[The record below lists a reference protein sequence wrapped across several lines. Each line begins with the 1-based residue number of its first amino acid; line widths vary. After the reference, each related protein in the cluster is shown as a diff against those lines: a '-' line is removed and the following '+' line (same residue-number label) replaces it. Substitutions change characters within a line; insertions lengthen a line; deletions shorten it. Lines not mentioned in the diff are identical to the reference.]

1 MTSRPRLELET
12 ALRESEA
19 RYRLLFDS
27 TPLPTWLVDR
37 ETYGFMAVNDAAVRF
52 YGFARDEFFGM
63 SLLDLHL
70 PDDVEAFKE
79 RFRRMLE
86 GTYHVGV
93 QHHVKKD
100 RSVAEVDITAHPMVF
115 RNHEVVLATCADVTE
130 ARRLKAQLRHAQKME
145 AIGRLAGGVAHDFNN
160 ILAIIL
166 SGIDLAYSALEEGHP
181 ARRELA
187 EVEGAARRA
196 ANLTRQLL
204 TFSRQQ
210 PSTRRFV
217 SLNAIIT
224 ETRKMLGRILGE
236 DVVLSVATAPHLGS
250 IEADSA
256 QIEQVIMNLV
266 VNARDAMPDGGE
278 LRSGP
283 RTPSSTRRGPRRSA

>member
-1 MTSRPRLELET
+1 MRRRRSLRGSRQANGPSELHRGRWVCADGRVITVEGTRISVTLDGEPAVLSRLRDITAELELET

-52 YGFARDEFFGM
+52 YGFARDQFFGM
-63 SLLDLHL
+63 SLLDLQL

-130 ARRLKAQLRHAQKME
+130 ARRLEEQLRQSQKME
-145 AIGRLAGGVAHDFNN
+145 AVGRLAGGVAHDFNN
-160 ILAIIL
+160 ILSVIL
-166 SGIDLAYSALEEGHP
+166 SYSELRP
-181 ARRELA
+181 ARARSRA
-187 EVEGAARRA
+187 SRCATSRARFARR
-196 ANLTRQLL
+196 
-204 TFSRQQ
+204 
-210 PSTRRFV
+210 
-217 SLNAIIT
+217 
-224 ETRKMLGRILGE
+224 
-236 DVVLSVATAPHLGS
+236 
-250 IEADSA
+250 
-256 QIEQVIMNLV
+256 
-266 VNARDAMPDGGE
+266 
-278 LRSGP
+278 RSGR
-283 RTPSSTRRGPRRSA
+283 RTSRGSC